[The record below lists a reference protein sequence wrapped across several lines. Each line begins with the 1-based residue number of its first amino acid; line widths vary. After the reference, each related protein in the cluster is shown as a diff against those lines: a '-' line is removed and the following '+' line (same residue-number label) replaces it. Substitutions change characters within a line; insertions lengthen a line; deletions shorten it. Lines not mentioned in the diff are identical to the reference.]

1 MSDIIKLLP
10 DHVANQIAAGEVVQ
24 RPASVVKELLENAI
38 DAEAAQIKLL
48 IKDAGRTLIQVI
60 DDGKGMTTTDAR
72 LSFERHATSKIS
84 SAEDLFALHTKGFR
98 GEALAS
104 IAAVA
109 HVDLKTRPEG
119 EDVGTQIEIEGS
131 VVKSQEVC
139 ACLKGTSI
147 AVKNLFFNIPARR
160 NFLKSDSVELRH
172 IIDEFQRVALAH
184 EGITFMMYHN
194 ESELF
199 NLPKTNK
206 RQRIVG
212 IFGSKT
218 NEKLVP
224 VAEDTEIVKIEGFIV
239 KPEFAKKTKGEQ
251 FFFVNDRFIKHPYLN
266 HSVSAAF
273 DGLLP
278 DRARA
283 SYFLFLKVDPKTIDI
298 NIHPTK
304 TEVKFEDEHAIY
316 TLLRAA
322 VKHSLGQFNIAPVL
336 DFNRESSMDT
346 PYSYKN
352 KPVEAPRIEVD
363 RDFNP
368 FETVSPKSGYTGASS
383 YKKESSAGWENL
395 YEGLESR
402 NQSNTFSSVQIETE
416 PEAESLFIEQ
426 ESKGFGDKPA
436 TETETANT
444 YQLHNKYIVSAI
456 KSGMLVIDQ
465 QRAHQRVLYE
475 EFLRNISVRESV
487 SQQLLFPLRLDFSV
501 NELQLLDELKDSLEN
516 TGFVMNR
523 PEDGILEISGI
534 PAGIPESEVSIVLE
548 QLLSDME
555 HEVPDSGFSQIDLLA
570 KSMAK
575 SMAVKTGEKLDE
587 LSREH
592 LVNKLFACTEP
603 SLSPFHKKTFITLSV
618 DELDRKF
625 NA

>member
-38 DAEAAQIKLL
+38 DAEATQIKLL

-131 VVKSQEVC
+131 TIKSQEVC

-184 EGITFMMYHN
+184 EGISFVMYHN
-194 ESELF
+194 DGELF

-212 IFGSKT
+212 VFGPKT

-224 VAEDTEIVKIEGFIV
+224 VTEDTEIVTIEGFIV

-283 SYFLFLKVDPKTIDI
+283 SYFLFLRVDPKTIDI

-352 KPVEAPRIEVD
+352 KAVEAPRIDVD
-363 RDFNP
+363 RNFNP
-368 FETVSPKSGYTGASS
+368 FETVSPKSGFGGTPNYE
-383 YKKESSAGWENL
+383 KKSAAGWENL
-395 YEGLESR
+395 YEGLEKQSR
-402 NQSNTFSSVQIETE
+402 SNSFSSLEMEEESET
-416 PEAESLFIEQ
+416 ESLFVEQ
-426 ESKGFGDKPA
+426 ESRGFGDKPV

-475 EFLRNISVRESV
+475 EFLRNITVKESV
-487 SQQLLFPLRLDFSV
+487 SQQLLFPLRLDFSPT
-501 NELQLLDELKDSLEN
+501 EWMIIGELKESLEN
-516 TGFVMNR
+516 TGFMLNMSEEGV
-523 PEDGILEISGI
+523 LEISGI

-548 QLLSDME
+548 QLLSDVE
-555 HEVPDSGFSQIDLLA
+555 HEVPDSGFSQTDVLA